1 MREQTYTIPSTLNH
15 VALSLSEEASLLVN
29 GAFPGP
35 TIEANWGDTIQVT
48 VTNNITEPEEGAAL
62 HWHGLLQKGT
72 PYEDG
77 VPGITQCPIAPGETF
92 TYSFLADLYGTSW
105 YHSHY
110 SAQYAAGLFGAMI
123 IYGPPHA
130 QYDED
135 LGPVLLSDH
144 YHGDYYSILQEVM
157 GTDLSKIAP
166 LSDNNLI
173 NGKGIYNCS
182 SVSDNSTCTAN
193 AGLSKF
199 KFTSGKTYL
208 LRLINPSS
216 EAIQRF
222 SIDGHALTVI
232 AYDFVPIVPYTTQV
246 VTLGVG
252 QRAEVIVHAN
262 GSSTSSYWMR
272 SNISETCSLTNQPY
286 GLAIINY
293 QSANTSAEPD
303 STIWPIDDTACGNDA
318 LNTTVPLAPIT
329 PPTTNTTVDIE
340 LNILINGSGN
350 FLWTMDGSSFRTDY
364 NAPIL
369 LLADTGNDSYPA
381 HPEWNVYNFG
391 SNNSFV
397 IVINNTT
404 PLVHPMH
411 IHGHNF
417 FVLNEGVGSWDGTT
431 VRATNPMR
439 RDVQLLQPSGN
450 ILELPFRKT
459 HSVELA
465 LAIKRYI
472 SQHYDQSPAQF
483 ADDLQAIDALRED
496 AVHVLE
502 PHVSGIARLQRYAA
516 QLQYLSGKFPIDI
529 GVEFPWYPA
538 IGYHTTK
545 AVLQNNLRY
554 ELANIL
560 FNLAALYSQLAY
572 HGNRTTSEGLKQAA
586 QHDIAAAGTLSFLR
600 TDIIPDMRA
609 TPPEDMDGPTL
620 QSLEQMCLAQAQECF
635 WLKAVKD
642 GMKDG
647 TIARL
652 AAKVSDYYSAAGDW
666 AVKSDAIST
675 EWIHHFAAKHHHF
688 AAAAQYRM
696 SVDCLEKRKYGEE
709 VARLRDSIA
718 CVNEALKEQ
727 RWINRIVLADL
738 QGLKSK
744 VTEELKRAEKD
755 NDVLYLLPVPPKTEL
770 KLLDRANMVKSKTP
784 TAVTDA
790 ISMLGPTQPFG
801 IPLFEKL
808 VPYAVHQAASIYEDR
823 RDRLVNQSIVADL
836 ESMTAKI
843 QGTLQSLGLPGSL
856 QAVEKPL
863 GLPPTLV
870 SKAEELKQQDA
881 LYRIK
886 RSLED
891 TTKLKTND
899 LAIYQEGVA
908 LLEAE
913 REEDDAGRSK
923 FGTDRWT
930 RPPSKVALAKLYQQ
944 STELQGYLNSAG
956 SSDSL
961 VQAKIRDNEHM
972 LQIMTGSNRDLESY
986 VPSSRNVHLTPTIES
1001 ASRALRTQLNEISR
1015 LETRRKRKIEALRA
1029 KAKNDDISPALLT
1042 EAARLEREFPMQPI
1056 SAAQFE
1062 PLFDSR
1068 LAEYDGEQA
1077 DLETEQEGQD
1087 QLLAKLREANK
1098 AFEQARREELSSSS
1112 GPVRAR
1118 EKALQ
1123 NLEMAYVK
1131 YREIISNLDTG
1142 RKFYNDLAS
1151 HVSRFRDECQKQV
1164 AARRIEKSEL
1174 ETELVSGDVGRLNL
1188 EEMRQEL
1195 RNQKVREAHQANG
1208 ISAGNVT
1215 DDEPMT
1221 APVPQKVSGGSQSAA
1236 SARAGSHREAGPA
1249 AVAEEQSNMYAWYP
1263 PPQLQD
1269 TSTIALGAPLDSSAT
1284 PAVSSHTM
1292 RSAFAS
1298 NASSTSR
1305 TGPSRSGGESA
1316 RPIQNHAAT
1325 GSRGGQTTHS
1335 EPRTRRLVSRT
1346 ARLASQVASKR
1357 QLTIAFSI
1365 TFVIAAI
1372 IYLALFLSHT
1382 IKGTLFHVMSIILL
1396 VSLLAVTVHSAIR
1409 WVMVKEEYKQAK
1421 EIRDRKRK
1429 PPRERGWVIGRPYEV
1444 KIGGRPV
1451 EDDDVEQRSVLGDDE
1466 VPREGIRVYMREDE
1480 GDIEAGLGGMMDDR
1494 AAVGDNARLRHEGAD
1509 LGDVLRGV
1517 NEEVP
1522 RSRVEGMAGPIDEAK
1537 LTAQQR
1543 MNPNHMYVH
1552 AAPVLPTPSTPT
1564 YDEAMSQRGN
1574 ATPYGLA
1581 PAATAATA
1589 GSVRAD

>member
-1 MREQTYTIPSTLNH
+1 MSYSPGSHFAANITG
-15 VALSLSEEASLLVN
+15 VAQLPPSLSSLVFPTHRPTAALQSLNSAVAINALPQGRTNGDSPLGTEQAPTYPKYLGPRPSWGDRTASGTNPYKSCPHSGVVRSYNFVISRGTIAPDGVERDSLLIN

-48 VTNNITEPEEGAAL
+48 VTNSITGPEEGTAL

-77 VPGITQCPIAPGETF
+77 VPGITQCPIAPGETY
-92 TYSFLADLYGTSW
+92 TYSFVADLYGSSW

-110 SAQYAAGLFGAMI
+110 SAQYAGGMFGAMI
-123 IYGPPHA
+123 IHGPPHA
-130 QYDED
+130 SYDED
-135 LGPVLLSDH
+135 LGPILLSDY
-144 YHGDYYSILQEVM
+144 YHRDYYSILKDVM

-173 NGKGIYNCS
+173 NGKGIFNCS
-182 SVSDNSTCTAN
+182 SLADNSTCTPN

-199 KFTSGKTYL
+199 KFRSGKTYL
-208 LRLINPSS
+208 LRLINPST
-216 EAIQRF
+216 EAVQRF

-262 GSSTSSYWMR
+262 GSRTDSYWMR
-272 SNISETCSLTNQPY
+272 SNISETCSLSNQPY
-286 GLAIINY
+286 GLAIIDY
-293 QSANTSAEPD
+293 QDANTTVEPK
-303 STIWPIDDTACGNDA
+303 STIWPIDDTTCGNDP
-318 LNTTVPLAPIT
+318 LSKTEPLARIT
-329 PPTTNTTVDIE
+329 PPATNTRVDIE
-340 LNILINGSGN
+340 VNIEINGTGN
-350 FLWTMDGSSFRTDY
+350 FLWTMDGSSFRTNY
-364 NAPIL
+364 NDPIL
-369 LLADTGNDSYPA
+369 LLADAGNDSYPA
-381 HPEWNVYNFG
+381 HPEWNVYDFG
-391 SNNSFV
+391 RNNSFI

-411 IHGHNF
+411 IHGHNW
-417 FVLNEGVGSWDGTT
+417 FVLNEGLGSWDGTT
-431 VRATNPMR
+431 VRPSNPAR
-439 RDVQLLQPSGN
+439 RDVQLLQPNGYIALQIEADNPGIWPFHCHIGWHVSGGLYVNIMERPDLIPSHVHIPPKARDLCTSWNAYTSLGPIDQIDSGLRARGRFNRPRN

-459 HSVELA
+459 HSVELS

-483 ADDLQAIDALRED
+483 ADDLQAIDGLREESIR
-496 AVHVLE
+496 VLE
-502 PHVSGIARLQRYAA
+502 PHVSGIGRLQRYAA

-545 AVLQNNLRY
+545 AVLQNNIRY

-572 HGNRTTSEGLKQAA
+572 HGNRSTSEGLKQAA
-586 QHDIAAAGTLSFLR
+586 QYGIAAAGTLSFLR
-600 TDIIPDMRA
+600 TDIVPDIRA
-609 TPPEDMDGPTL
+609 APTEDMDSPTL
-620 QSLEQMCLAQAQECF
+620 ESLEQMCLAQAQECF

-666 AVKSDAIST
+666 AIKSNAIST
-675 EWIHHFAAKHHHF
+675 EWIHHFTAKHHHF

-718 CVNEALKEQ
+718 CVNEGLKEQ
-727 RWINRIVLADL
+727 RWINRTVLADL

-755 NDVLYLLPVPPKTEL
+755 NDVLYLLPVPPKSEL
-770 KLLDRANMVKSKTP
+770 KLLDRANMVTSKTP
-784 TAVTDA
+784 MAVTDA

-823 RDRLVNQSIVADL
+823 RDRLVNQLIVADL

-856 QAVEKPL
+856 QALEKPL
-863 GLPPTLV
+863 GLPPTLI

-908 LLEAE
+908 MLEVE
-913 REEDDAGRSK
+913 HEEDDAARSK

-930 RPPSKVALAKLYQQ
+930 RPLSKVALAKLYQQ

-961 VQAKIRDNEHM
+961 VQGKIRENEYM

-986 VPSSRNVHLTPTIES
+986 VPSSRNVHLTPAIES
-1001 ASRALRTQLNEISR
+1001 TARALRAQLNELSR

-1029 KAKNDDISPALLT
+1029 KAKNDDINPALLA

-1077 DLETEQEGQD
+1077 DLEAEQERQD

-1098 AFEQARREELSSSS
+1098 AFERARREESSSSS

-1123 NLEMAYVK
+1123 NLETAYVK
-1131 YREIISNLDTG
+1131 YKEIINNLDTG
-1142 RKFYNDLAS
+1142 RKFYNDLAG
-1151 HVSRFRDECQKQV
+1151 HVSRFREECQKQV
-1164 AARRIEKSEL
+1164 AARRIEKTEL
-1174 ETELVSGDVGRLNL
+1174 ETELVSGDIDRLKL
-1188 EEMRQEL
+1188 EEIRQGL
-1195 RNQKVREAHQANG
+1195 RSQKARQAHQANG
-1208 ISAGNVT
+1208 INAGKPT
-1215 DDEPMT
+1215 DEPMT
-1221 APVPQKVSGGSQSAA
+1221 APIPQKVSGGTPAA
-1236 SARAGSHREAGPA
+1236 DVMAAKAGSPA
-1249 AVAEEQSNMYAWYP
+1249 AVVASPATGGSPPGVIRPGGIWTPDMGIRFGGSAP
-1263 PPQLQD
+1263 PPNP
-1269 TSTIALGAPLDSSAT
+1269 S
-1284 PAVSSHTM
+1284 
-1292 RSAFAS
+1292 
-1298 NASSTSR
+1298 
-1305 TGPSRSGGESA
+1305 TGPPGRYH
-1316 RPIQNHAAT
+1316 PQ
-1325 GSRGGQTTHS
+1325 
-1335 EPRTRRLVSRT
+1335 
-1346 ARLASQVASKR
+1346 
-1357 QLTIAFSI
+1357 
-1365 TFVIAAI
+1365 
-1372 IYLALFLSHT
+1372 SH
-1382 IKGTLFHVMSIILL
+1382 
-1396 VSLLAVTVHSAIR
+1396 
-1409 WVMVKEEYKQAK
+1409 
-1421 EIRDRKRK
+1421 
-1429 PPRERGWVIGRPYEV
+1429 
-1444 KIGGRPV
+1444 
-1451 EDDDVEQRSVLGDDE
+1451 
-1466 VPREGIRVYMREDE
+1466 
-1480 GDIEAGLGGMMDDR
+1480 
-1494 AAVGDNARLRHEGAD
+1494 
-1509 LGDVLRGV
+1509 
-1517 NEEVP
+1517 
-1522 RSRVEGMAGPIDEAK
+1522 
-1537 LTAQQR
+1537 
-1543 MNPNHMYVH
+1543 
-1552 AAPVLPTPSTPT
+1552 
-1564 YDEAMSQRGN
+1564 
-1574 ATPYGLA
+1574 
-1581 PAATAATA
+1581 
-1589 GSVRAD
+1589 